1 MNKLFYIPLLYVPL
15 FFFNLNINSS
25 IATENSSN
33 EDRTTVRITKIMIK
47 GGKAISRKKIK
58 ESMATEFPSI
68 KPWVKKPEFH
78 EEILKDDMIRI
89 KNVYNKNG
97 YYDAIAKYK
106 LKYSKDENSVEITIN
121 IKEGKPVIL
130 TELNLNYKSG
140 LDEPIRKKII
150 DSIPLKVN
158 KTFSQLSYEI
168 TKNLIL
174 NILSDDGYPKAEVL
188 GEALVNRR
196 EQRVKA
202 TFIINPGRRYEFGV
216 IKIEGN
222 EKVKTSLIKREIL
235 YKIGE
240 VYSLKKV
247 NDTEAKLFQLG
258 FFRSVIIDT
267 DFNEQELIGDTTIR
281 VSERKLGTVKIG
293 AGFGT
298 EDKLRGQI
306 IWIERNL
313 FGSGRTLVTSVKAS
327 FITQRFQTQII
338 QPYIIGRN
346 SDLSINFDVE
356 RDDVPSFEGVTLLN
370 TFRISKRFKD
380 IYNAF
385 GAFNIQFAKVES
397 SNVRT
402 PEEESRG
409 DFFLTFFNGAIERI
423 TTDSILNPTSGTS
436 ISLGLE
442 SSSKAIGSDV
452 NYVKGIIDL
461 RGFKALSNVVF
472 AKRISIGV
480 IQPFGS
486 TETLDIPIFK
496 RFFAGG
502 SNSMR
507 GFPFQ
512 KLGPL
517 NRKDEPLGGNSLLIG
532 SFETRFP
539 LYKNLGGV
547 IFFDYGNVYTK
558 QWDFRFGDIKY
569 APGIGLRYNTLIGP
583 IRFDVGY
590 ALNPEPGINRFQYWI
605 SIGQAF

>member
-1 MNKLFYIPLLYVPL
+1 M
-15 FFFNLNINSS
+15 
-25 IATENSSN
+25 
-33 EDRTTVRITKIMIK
+33 RITKININ
-47 GGKAISRKKIK
+47 GDKAISKKKIK
-58 ESMATEFPSI
+58 ESIATESPSI
-68 KPWVKKPEFH
+68 RPWVKKPEFY

-89 KNVYNKNG
+89 KNLYHKNG
-97 YYDAIAKYK
+97 YYDASADYK
-106 LKYSKDENSVEITIN
+106 LKYSEDKNSVEITIN

-130 TELNLNYKSG
+130 SELNLNYKAELG
-140 LDEPIRKKII
+140 EPIRKKIVK
-150 DSIPLKVN
+150 SIPLKVN
-158 KTFSQLSYEI
+158 KTFSQLNYEV

-196 EQRVKA
+196 EKRVKA
-202 TFIINPGRRYEFGV
+202 SFNIIPGRRYKFGV

-267 DFNEQELIGDTTIR
+267 NFNDQELIADTIIR
-281 VSERKLGTVKIG
+281 VSERKQGTVKIG

-298 EDKLRGQI
+298 EDKLRGQV

-346 SDLSINFDVE
+346 SDLSINLDIE
-356 RDDVPSFEGVTLLN
+356 RDDVPSFKGVTLIN
-370 TFRISKRFKD
+370 TFRINKRFKD

-385 GAFNIQFAKVES
+385 GAFNIQLARVES

-409 DFFLTFFNGAIERI
+409 DFFLTFFNGAIER
-423 TTDSILNPTSGTS
+423 TTTNSILNPTSGTS
-436 ISLGLE
+436 VSLGVETSLR
-442 SSSKAIGSDV
+442 AIGSDV
-452 NYVKGIIDL
+452 NYVKGILDM
-461 RGFKALSNVVF
+461 RGFKALSKLVF

-480 IQPFGS
+480 IQPLGS
-486 TETLDIPIFK
+486 TDTLDIPVFK

-517 NRKDEPLGGNSLLIG
+517 NRKNDPLGGNSLLIG

-539 LYKNLGGV
+539 IYKDLGGV
-547 IFFDYGNVYTK
+547 MFFDYGNVYTK
-558 QWDFRFGDIKY
+558 QWDFRFRDIKY

-590 ALNPEPGINRFQYWI
+590 ALNPEPGINRVQYWI